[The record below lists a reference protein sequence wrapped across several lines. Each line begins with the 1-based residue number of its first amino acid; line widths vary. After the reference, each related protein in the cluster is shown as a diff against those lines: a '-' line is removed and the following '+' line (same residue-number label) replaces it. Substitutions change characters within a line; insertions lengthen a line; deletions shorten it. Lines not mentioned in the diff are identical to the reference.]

1 MQISTD
7 FLEDSLIELS
17 KFSMSVSFE
26 PVMPSLGNCPKEIIT
41 QMCKDGCRRIFT
53 LAMSII

>member
-1 MQISTD
+1 MQIHTD

-26 PVMPSLGNCPKEIIT
+26 PVMPSLGTCPKEIIT
-41 QMCKDGCRRIFT
+41 QNAKMAAGEYS
-53 LAMSII
+53 L